1 MKAIGINRCI
11 VVCAALFISFQ
22 LSAQTQNLRHEVQG
36 GETLY
41 SISRTY
47 GVSVEAIR
55 QANPKMGDTLLAGS
69 VINIPQKDATPTQ
82 PSTPVTTQPVTPVKA
97 QPVTPVNAQPVST
110 SQPEKQIIPS
120 TAPECKFMYKVEK
133 KETVYSISH
142 RFGLTEEEL
151 CRANPQIDEKKK
163 VKKGEYLCIPYSQA
177 EIAQLQLNAQK
188 AREEA
193 ERLAEQERQRE
204 LEAERARRRAEVVDV
219 AVFLPFELSAKKK
232 SASAVKIY
240 DFYEGFLLGVKE
252 MKNNGISVNVHT
264 YEEKASN
271 AVMDSLLRL
280 PEMTE
285 MELMIGPSNANNI
298 SSVSRFCKQNNICQI
313 IPFSTKENLVNNY
326 PTSFQVN
333 VQVAGLYNSVYEQ
346 FIQQY
351 QNHDIFFVSCQD
363 KEENESYT
371 NGFKRALQDAGI
383 SFKTT
388 SMDKLSKLEEL
399 MEEKGRPTVFIISTG
414 AVKSFDTLTQNIE
427 KNEGYAFYNYT
438 LFGPM
443 GWANFNQQK
452 NQQKLTRHHAAFF
465 TTYYAYP
472 YSTPVSTFKSQ
483 FHRYFKRE
491 ALNANPNFDMLGY
504 DIARYFIK
512 GYAENRSDFYDVQ
525 SNMGSDTLQNPMQF
539 VRKADGSG
547 FINAH
552 VKIIHF

>member
-1 MKAIGINRCI
+1 MKAIAINRCI
-11 VVCAALFISFQ
+11 VACTALFISFQ

-47 GVSVEAIR
+47 GVSVESIR

-69 VINIPQKDATPTQ
+69 VIVIPQKTSVSTQ
-82 PSTPVTTQPVTPVKA
+82 TSTPVTTQPVTSVTS
-97 QPVTPVNAQPVST
+97 VTPVKVQTAPVSK
-110 SQPEKQIIPS
+110 PEEQIAPS
-120 TAPECKFMYKVEK
+120 TIPECKFMYKVEK

-151 CRANPQIDEKKK
+151 RRANPQIDTKNKI
-163 VKKGEYLCIPYSQA
+163 KKGEYLCIPFTQ
-177 EIAQLQLNAQK
+177 EELAQK
-188 AREEA
+188 LRDEQKVREEA
-193 ERLAEQERQRE
+193 ERMAEQERQRE
-204 LEAERARRRAEVVDV
+204 MEAERARRRSETIDIAI
-219 AVFLPFELSAKKK
+219 FLPFELSAKKK

-252 MKNNGISVNVHT
+252 MKNNGISVNIHT
-264 YEEKASN
+264 YEEKSSS
-271 AVMDSLLRL
+271 AVMDSLLHL
-280 PEMTE
+280 PEMTD
-285 MELMIGPSNANNI
+285 MELVIGPSNANNI
-298 SSVSRFCKQNNICQI
+298 TSVSRFCKQNNICQV

-326 PTSFQVN
+326 PTAFQVN

-351 QNHDIFFVSCQD
+351 PNHDIYFVGSQD
-363 KEENESYT
+363 KEEVESYT
-371 NGFKRALQDAGI
+371 SGFKRALQDADI

-388 SMDKLSKLEEL
+388 TIDKLSKLDEL
-399 MEEKGRPTVFIISTG
+399 MEDKTRPTVFIISTG
-414 AVKSFDTLTQNIE
+414 AVKTFDTLTQNIE
-427 KNEGYAFYNYT
+427 KNESYMLYNYT

-472 YSTPVSTFKSQ
+472 YSTPVSSFKSQ

-512 GYAENRSDFYDVQ
+512 GYAENRDEFYNVQ
-525 SNMGSDTLQNPMQF
+525 SNLGNDALQNPMQF

-547 FINAH
+547 FVNSH